1 MTLTD
6 DLSYCSDQL
15 RRLDHDRYLITLLAP
30 ERTRPFVL
38 ALYAFNL
45 EIART
50 AENVSEPMLGQIRLQ
65 WWREAVEGIYSG
77 TPRRHAVIQPLNEAI
92 RTLELPRAHFDSLI
106 DARES
111 DLESEPFADR
121 DQFFQYTEI
130 TGGLIE
136 ELAIRTVAPD
146 EAVAWS
152 AARQVGQAWAIIG
165 IMRAIPFM
173 AEQGRAM
180 LPMTDLRAVGMTRD
194 DLTLSG
200 KDSKNGGRRLAGIVE
215 TYVQVAQD
223 KLARARREG
232 KQFPRQAK
240 QQLSLARIAD
250 LHIKRFARYGY
261 DPLNDRLQINPPS
274 RAWLLL
280 VAKLLN
286 RF

>member
-30 ERTRPFVL
+30 ERTRASLL

-50 AENVSEPMLGQIRLQ
+50 AESVSEPMLGQIRLQ
-65 WWREAVEGIYSG
+65 WWREAIEGIYSG

-92 RTLELPRAHFDSLI
+92 RSLELPRAHFDALI

-121 DQFFQYTEI
+121 EEFLRYTEI

-136 ELAIRTVAPD
+136 ELAVRTVAPD
-146 EAVAWS
+146 EAEAWS

-165 IMRAIPFM
+165 IMRAVPFM
-173 AEQGRAM
+173 AAQGRAM
-180 LPMTDLRAVGMTRD
+180 LPMTDLRAAGMTRD

-200 KDSKNGGRRLAGIVE
+200 KDSKNGSRGLAGIVE
-215 TYVQVAQD
+215 AYVQVAQEN
-223 KLARARREG
+223 LTRARREA
-232 KQFPRQAK
+232 KHLPRQVI

-261 DPLNDRLQINPPS
+261 DPFNGKLQINPPS
-274 RAWLLL
+274 RAWRLL